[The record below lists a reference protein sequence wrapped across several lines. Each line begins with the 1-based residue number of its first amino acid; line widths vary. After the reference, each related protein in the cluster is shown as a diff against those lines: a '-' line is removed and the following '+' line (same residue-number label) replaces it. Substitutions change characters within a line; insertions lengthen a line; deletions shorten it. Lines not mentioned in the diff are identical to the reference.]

1 VIEAS
6 VKDTAEIQ
14 SVVDLIGGPVP
25 AAVKHR
31 RLKVKSKPSMLAL
44 TDGPHQAPGET
55 ERKRMEDVKSMEEMA
70 LTDHVKSM
78 EDALGALR
86 DLAMDDHDEAHIF
99 EVAEQPG

>member
-1 VIEAS
+1 MIEAS

-25 AAVKHR
+25 AVVKHR

-55 ERKRMEDVKSMEEMA
+55 EWNDMGASLCA
-70 LTDHVKSM
+70 DHVKSM